1 MSPTL
6 TAIGI
11 LIVGVVGGAVLYSAD
26 HWVIG
31 MMVMLAAVPVALVA
45 WIAANDRS
53 GLGRLDSE

>member
-11 LIVGVVGGAVLYSAD
+11 LIAGVVGGAILYSAD

-31 MMVMLAAVPVALVA
+31 IVVMLAAVPIALVA
-45 WIAANDRS
+45 WVKANERI
-53 GLGRLDSE
+53 